1 MDKFNEIIGM
11 LTGLIWGPW
20 IIVTIVGIGVYFTF
34 RTGFLQIRKFPL
46 VMRETLGSIFK
57 KSDDLKGEGTLTPF
71 QAVTTALASTVGVG
85 NIVGV
90 ATALV
95 LGGPGA
101 IFWMWVSAF
110 FGMAT
115 KFAEIV
121 LSIAY
126 REKNEDGEFVGG
138 PAFYMKKG
146 LNSKFLAGIF
156 TVSLALACIGGNMV
170 QSNALVSNLLEIVDL
185 NTYVIGGMLVLLVG
199 VVSLGGIKR
208 LGAVTEK
215 LVPVMAM
222 LYVIGGTIVLVANLG
237 AVPGALG
244 LIITGAFK
252 PVAFGGGAVGV
263 AASTAIRF
271 GVARG
276 LYSNEAGQGTAP
288 IAHAAAKTDHP
299 VRQGLWGITEVFIDT
314 FVICTFTALVIM
326 VSGVNVAGDSPAILT
341 SLAFGTVSPFL
352 KYIVSITIILFAYST
367 IVTLG
372 YYGESVFNYIGGAK
386 LGRIYRYIYIPF
398 TFIGAIGGLNM
409 IWSILDLLLGI
420 AVVPNLIAIVLLSPK
435 VIELTKDFFNNHL
448 VKEKNDKI
456 KAVS

>member
-20 IIVTIVGIGVYFTF
+20 IIVTIVGIGIYFTF
-34 RTGFLQIRKFPL
+34 RTKFLQVRKFPF
-46 VMRETLGSIFK
+46 VMKNTLGSIFK
-57 KSDDLKGEGTLTPF
+57 KAKDLKGEGTLTPF

-121 LSIAY
+121 LSIFY

-146 LNSKFLAGIF
+146 LNSKLLGGIF
-156 TVSLALACIGGNMV
+156 TVALALACIGGNMV

-185 NTYVIGGMLVLLVG
+185 NTYVIGGLLVLLVG

-215 LVPVMAM
+215 LVPVMAI
-222 LYVIGGTIVLVANLG
+222 LYVLGGTVVLLANVTSIPNSLMLIV
-237 AVPGALG
+237 
-244 LIITGAFK
+244 TGAFK

-326 VSGVNVAGDSPAILT
+326 TSGISVVSDSPAILT
-341 SLAFGTVSPFL
+341 SLAFGTVSPLL
-352 KYIVSITIILFAYST
+352 KYVVSITIILFAYST

-386 LGRIYRYIYIPF
+386 LGKIYRYIYIPF

-435 VIELTKDFFNNHL
+435 VIELTKDFFGNKDNL
-448 VKEKNDKI
+448 LSVKEDAI
-456 KAVS
+456 